1 MPDPLTAFALLSLL
15 VWLTVLAAPWQAWSS
30 RERLAAARRHGDL
43 SDVSVLIPARNEAAV
58 ITRTLEALD
67 QLDSNLDVIVV
78 DDASEDDTAEA
89 AARAMPRARI
99 VRAAPRPEGW
109 SGKLWALE
117 QGRAH
122 VERPLTLLL
131 DADIELKPG
140 IIDAMQSK
148 LVDEERALVSLMAS
162 LRQESAWERLLVPAF
177 IYFFKM
183 LYPFRLS
190 NARFPLVAAAA
201 GGCILIKTNVIHE
214 LDLFA
219 SVRAELIDD
228 CALARR
234 VKSSGGRTWIGLS
247 RDVVSHRAY
256 DSLRPIWDMVTRSAY
271 TQLKHSTMLLSACTA
286 VMILMFWIPLMA
298 LTGDPSVWPGIAA
311 LAVMIAT
318 YIPTLRFYDRSPVA
332 AALMPAVATLYLAM
346 TWHSAI
352 NHWRGAGAQWKGR
365 AYGRTGKVVLM
376 GAPGS
381 E

>member
-1 MPDPLTAFALLSLL
+1 MPDLLTAFALLSLL

-30 RERLAAARRHGDL
+30 RERLAAARKGDL

-58 ITRTLEALD
+58 IARTLEALD
-67 QLDSNLDVIVV
+67 QQDSKLDVVVV
-78 DDASEDDTAEA
+78 DDASEDDTAES

-122 VERPLTLLL
+122 LERPLTLLL
-131 DADIELKPG
+131 DADIELEPG
-140 IIDAMQSK
+140 IIEAMQNK
-148 LVDEERALVSLMAS
+148 LADEERALVSLMAS
-162 LRQESAWERLLVPAF
+162 PRQDSAWERLLMPAF
-177 IYFFKM
+177 VYFFKM

-201 GGCILIKTNVIHE
+201 GGCILIKTSVIHE

-219 SVRAELIDD
+219 SVRTELIDD

-234 VKSSGGRTWIGLS
+234 VKSSGGRIWIGLS

-256 DSLRPIWDMVTRSAY
+256 DSLRPIWNMVTRSAY
-271 TQLKHSTMLLSACTA
+271 TQLKHSAMWLSACTA
-286 VMILMFWIPLMA
+286 LMILMFWIPLMA

-318 YIPTLRFYDRSPVA
+318 YIPTLRFYDRNPLA

-365 AYGRTGKVVLM
+365 AYGSTGF
-376 GAPGS
+376 
-381 E
+381 